1 MPSAPDP
8 DRRATTVEKSHGR
21 IEKRTLETTRI
32 LTVHEKWKG
41 LKQGFRLTRERTVRG
56 VKTVEVVYGITSLS
70 GARANAAKLLE
81 IVRSHWEI
89 ENSLHY
95 VRDVTLGEDA
105 SRVRKGSAPQVLAAL
120 RNAMIHLWS
129 SVNVSSV
136 PEAIE
141 RMQIHPEE
149 AKRLIGI
156 PQSE

>member
-1 MPSAPDP
+1 M
-8 DRRATTVEKSHGR
+8 
-21 IEKRTLETTRI
+21 
-32 LTVHEKWKG
+32 
-41 LKQGFRLTRERTVRG
+41 
-56 VKTVEVVYGITSLS
+56 EVVYGITSLS
-70 GARANAAKLLE
+70 GERANAAKLLE
-81 IVRSHWEI
+81 LVRSHWEI

-120 RNAMIHLWS
+120 RNATIHLWS
-129 SVNVSSV
+129 GVNASSV

-141 RMQIHPEE
+141 QMQIRPEE